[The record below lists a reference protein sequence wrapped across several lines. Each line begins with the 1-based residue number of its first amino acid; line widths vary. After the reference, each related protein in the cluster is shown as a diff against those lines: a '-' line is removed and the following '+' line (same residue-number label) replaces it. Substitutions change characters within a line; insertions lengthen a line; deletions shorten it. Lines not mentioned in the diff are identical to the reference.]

1 MSISSAL
8 MAVFVSAGLLARV
21 VFAQAQA
28 PAPTA
33 PASKPPST
41 ITLAGCVSAKPE
53 AAGQYTFAE
62 ADGVR
67 AYRLNGKG
75 ISKFAGQRVELVGGT
90 SGKGLSIRT
99 GLWPTPSGG
108 ARGVAQ
114 DPVQGAN
121 ARQPVGG
128 AAGGEF
134 QEFRV
139 SRVRAIKG
147 TCE

>member
-1 MSISSAL
+1 MSSVLSA
-8 MAVFVSAGLLARV
+8 AFVSAGLLALG
-21 VFAQAQA
+21 VFAQAQD
-28 PAPTA
+28 PAPPA
-33 PASKPPST
+33 PVSKPPTT
-41 ITLAGCVSAKPE
+41 ITLAGCVSARPE

-62 ADGVR
+62 TDGVR

-75 ISKFAGQRVELVGGT
+75 IGKFAGQRVELVGGT

-121 ARQPVGG
+121 ARQPAGG
-128 AAGGEF
+128 ATGGEF

-139 SRVRAIKG
+139 SRVRAIRG

>member
-1 MSISSAL
+1 MSIVLVA
-8 MAVFVSAGLLARV
+8 AFVSAGLPAPV
-21 VFAQAQA
+21 VFAQQAQA
-28 PAPTA
+28 PAPSSKA
-33 PASKPPST
+33 PTT
-41 ITLAGCVSAKPE
+41 ITMAGCVSTKPE

-62 ADGVR
+62 TDGVR

-114 DPVQGAN
+114 DPVQAAN
-121 ARQPVGG
+121 GRQPVGG
-128 AAGGEF
+128 ATGGEF

-139 SRVRAIKG
+139 SRVRAITG